1 MVVSTNNADIIATVV
16 NLKEEIEAEIGSK
29 VKVTILGGAEAHIIA
44 HELAR
49 ANVGVILTP
58 PRPYVSI
65 YPLLLFLRSF
75 SVCLVAVHMGSP

>member
-1 MVVSTNNADIIATVV
+1 MSTNNADIIATVV

-49 ANVGVILTP
+49 ANVGVVLTP
-58 PRPYVSI
+58 PRPYVSV
-65 YPLLLFLRSF
+65 YSLLLFLPLF
-75 SVCLVAVHMGSP
+75 SAYSAAIYVGSL